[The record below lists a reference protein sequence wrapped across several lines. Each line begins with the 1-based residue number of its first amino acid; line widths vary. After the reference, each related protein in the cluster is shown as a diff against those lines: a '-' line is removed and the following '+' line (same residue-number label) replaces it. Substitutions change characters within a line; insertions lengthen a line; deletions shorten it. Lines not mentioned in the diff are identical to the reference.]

1 LAAALIGQLQSLWVT
16 LAAGFVI
23 GIVQSSMNS
32 FEDFAQ
38 YRSLTPF
45 VLAIAALLAFASRNN
60 VQART

>member
-1 LAAALIGQLQSLWVT
+1 
-16 LAAGFVI
+16 
-23 GIVQSSMNS
+23 VQSSMNS

-45 VLAIAALLAFASRNN
+45 VLAIAALLAFASRKN